1 MIYYI
6 IFYYVWCPP
15 LSLLGVWR
23 ALLPVDVMSCHILV
37 VWCLVVWGSPSLVDV
52 MWRRPN
58 VAWRGVPHYVGVVW
72 SPPLWC
78 GVVWCVVPPPVPR
91 GRDVVPSKI
100 WCGVASPTLWMW
112 WGTPRVMCLQCLPL
126 HTRQGCA
133 LPHIV
138 IAMLSPLFYIAIHY
152 IK

>member
-6 IFYYVWCPP
+6 IFYYVWCLP

-72 SPPLWC
+72 SPPIVMWC
-78 GVVWCVVPPPVPR
+78 GVVCGPAPRPPWTWCGALQNLVWR
-91 GRDVVPSKI
+91 GVSHTVDVVRYSPCDVLAMPSP
-100 WCGVASPTLWMW
+100 AYPTRLRPAAYCHCDAEPFILYCD
-112 WGTPRVMCLQCLPL
+112 TL
-126 HTRQGCA
+126 
-133 LPHIV
+133 
-138 IAMLSPLFYIAIHY
+138 Y
-152 IK
+152 